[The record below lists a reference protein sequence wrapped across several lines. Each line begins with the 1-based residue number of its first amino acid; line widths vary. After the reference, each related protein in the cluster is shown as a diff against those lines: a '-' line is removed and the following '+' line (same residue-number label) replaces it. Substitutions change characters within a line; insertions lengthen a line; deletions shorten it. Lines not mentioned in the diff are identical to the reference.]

1 MLHVAHGIK
10 RDIRCVTR
18 LALMALGILLLLGV
32 VVSVWPVENREALSD
47 VRLEGVKL
55 ELYPAADPDAKW
67 TFGASSVIYNPDTRE
82 SQVTLEGVGQR
93 IFKGVTD
100 LELSAR
106 ELTIDG
112 NDNLRTQTAVV
123 YVRKDCTTVKLGYSE
138 GGTNNVPVVIDQN
151 SGYRAP
157 YAEVIAPDFKQT
169 GTNLEASF
177 DLKERFSIDR
187 PKIKFLEN
195 GAESCKDGRLIGAKE
210 NK

>member
-1 MLHVAHGIK
+1 
-10 RDIRCVTR
+10 
-18 LALMALGILLLLGV
+18 MALGILLLLGV
-32 VVSVWPVENREALSD
+32 IVSVWPVENREALSD

-82 SQVTLEGVGQR
+82 SQVTLEGAGQR

-123 YVRKDCTTVKLGYSE
+123 YVRKDCTTVKLGYAD
-138 GGTNNVPVVIDQN
+138 GGVGSVPVVIDQN

-157 YAEVIAPDFKQT
+157 YAEVIAPDFKLT

-177 DLKERFSIDR
+177 DLKTRFTME
-187 PKIKFLEN
+187 KQKLKLLEN
-195 GAESCKDGRLIGAKE
+195 GTASCKNGVLVGGVTIDPKE
-210 NK
+210 TK

>member
-1 MLHVAHGIK
+1 M
-10 RDIRCVTR
+10 TR
-18 LALMALGILLLLGV
+18 LALIALGLLLLIGV
-32 VVSVWPVENREALSD
+32 AVSIWPVESQVALSD

-82 SQVTLEGVGQR
+82 SQVTLEGTGQR
-93 IFKGVTD
+93 IVKGVTD

-123 YVRKDCTTVKLGYSE
+123 YVRKDCTTVKLGYAE
-138 GGTNNVPVVIDQN
+138 GGTNSVPVVIDQN

-177 DLKERFSIDR
+177 DLKERLSMDR
-187 PKIKFLEN
+187 PEMSLIDG
-195 GAESCKDGRLIGAKE
+195 GAESCKDGVLIGAANTNTKE
-210 NK
+210 TK

>member
-1 MLHVAHGIK
+1 
-10 RDIRCVTR
+10 
-18 LALMALGILLLLGV
+18 MALGILLLLGV
-32 VVSVWPVENREALSD
+32 IVSVWPVANREALSD

-67 TFGASSVIYNPDTRE
+67 TFGASSVIYNPDARE
-82 SQVTLEGVGQR
+82 SQVTLEGEGQR
-93 IFKGVTD
+93 IFKGITD

-123 YVRKDCTTVKLGYSE
+123 YVRKDCTTVKLGYAD
-138 GGTNNVPVVIDQN
+138 GGVGSVPVMIDQN

-157 YAEVIAPDFKQT
+157 YAEVIAPDFKLT

-177 DLKERFSIDR
+177 DLKTRFTME
-187 PKIKFLEN
+187 KQKLKLLEN
-195 GAESCKDGRLIGAKE
+195 GTASCKNGVLVGGVTTDPKE
-210 NK
+210 TK

>member
-1 MLHVAHGIK
+1 
-10 RDIRCVTR
+10 
-18 LALMALGILLLLGV
+18 MALGILLLIGV
-32 VVSVWPVENREALSD
+32 AVSVWPVQSQVALSD

-82 SQVTLEGVGQR
+82 SRVTLEGAGQR

-100 LELSAR
+100 LELTAR

-112 NDNLRTQTAVV
+112 NDNLRTQSAVV
-123 YVRKDCTTVKLGYSE
+123 YVKKDCTTVKLGYAE
-138 GGTNNVPVVIDQN
+138 GGTGSVPVVIDQN

-157 YAEVIAPDFKQT
+157 YAEVIAPDYKQT

-177 DLKERFSIDR
+177 DLRERFSMDR
-187 PKIKFLEN
+187 PEISFIDG
-195 GAESCKDGRLIGAKE
+195 GAESCKDGVLIGAKKE
-210 NK
+210 TK

>member
-1 MLHVAHGIK
+1 
-10 RDIRCVTR
+10 
-18 LALMALGILLLLGV
+18 MALGILLLLGV

-82 SQVTLEGVGQR
+82 SQVTLEGAGQR
-93 IFKGVTD
+93 ILKGVTD

-138 GGTNNVPVVIDQN
+138 GGTNSVPVVIDQN

-177 DLKERFSIDR
+177 DLKTRFTMDR
-187 PKIKFLEN
+187 PKLKLIDN
-195 GAESCKDGRLIGAKE
+195 GTESCKDGVLIGTTSTNPKE
-210 NK
+210 TK